1 MPDLVWTGRGTTA
14 QLLDL
19 PGKPRRTVFTSVRRS
34 GAQRPAILAARE
46 ILASTAA
53 SIAAAQEIDTGA
65 DASGAPTGAA
75 AAGVEAAAT
84 EGTVSEGPAAEG
96 AEGTARGAKTV

>member
-65 DASGAPTGAA
+65 DASGAPATTPIAPGTPTTAAAHEAEEAIDGAA
-75 AAGVEAAAT
+75 AKEGGEA
-84 EGTVSEGPAAEG
+84 V
-96 AEGTARGAKTV
+96 